1 MLIDVLAGRDR
12 RSAKSWGS
20 YHFACV
26 PKVGDKLEIDGTA
39 LTVTDAWHRPDIYY
53 KGAKFVI
60 LASEAVGRS
69 ASQLEVRDD
78 AGAVV

>member
-20 YHFACV
+20 YHFACT
-26 PKVGDKLEIDGTA
+26 PKVGDQIEIDGAA
-39 LTVTDAWHRPDIYY
+39 LRVTDAWHRPDIYY
-53 KGAKFVI
+53 KGAKFVV
-60 LASEAVGRS
+60 LVDEVVGRT
-69 ASQLEVRDD
+69 AAHQEARDD